1 MDFGSFGAG
10 FGSFGSALGATPLR
24 ELDPYAVYAAT
35 DIMRSGEPIVQIR
48 RASDDATQ
56 DMTEAE
62 FYGSTY
68 DTFISGTT
76 GHISKIYNQV
86 IGGSTASDTHLIQAT
101 ESYQPTRAT
110 GSGGST
116 LRAFDFSTQFM
127 YSGDISAISDR
138 PDFDGD
144 ITLGSR
150 YRFRI
155 VSNQNYVSP
164 LFTYYN
170 SANGG
175 TSFNYV
181 PVHGAAHRQLTA
193 QIAGSTPPVEKVD
206 ADDFGTTIK
215 TAEVSLTPATS
226 NGKSILSVHTNQTA
240 RRATFGGVGT
250 TDNSDDCGTITEPST
265 TAFGIGGWKAGGTSR
280 SMTPTMNIACSVI
293 FDRGLSL
300 EDQSTLQGILDGLEV

>member
-68 DTFISGTT
+68 DTFIDGTT

-86 IGGSTASDTHLIQAT
+86 IGGGTASDTHLIQET
-101 ESYQPTRAT
+101 ESYQPTK
-110 GSGGST
+110 SSST
-116 LRAFDFSTQFM
+116 RCFDFSTQFM

-144 ITLGSR
+144 ITLGAR
-150 YRFRI
+150 YRFRTI
-155 VSNQNYVSP
+155 SNQSYVSP

-170 SANGG
+170 SNSGG
-175 TSFNYV
+175 TAFNFV

-206 ADDFGTTIK
+206 ADDFGTNNK
-215 TAEVSLTPATS
+215 TAEVSLTPATT
-226 NGKSILSVHTNQTA
+226 NGKSVLSVHTNQTA

-265 TAFGIGGWKAGGTSR
+265 TAFGIGGWKVQTTSR
-280 SMTPTMNIACSVI
+280 AMSPTMNIACSVI

-300 EDQSTLQGILDGLEV
+300 ADQSTLQGILDGLDV

>member
-48 RASDDATQ
+48 RASDNATQ

-68 DTFISGTT
+68 NTFISGTT

-86 IGGSTASDTHLIQAT
+86 IGGSTASDTHLIQETA
-101 ESYQPTRAT
+101 SFQPTKA
-110 GSGGST
+110 GSDK
-116 LRAFDFSTQFM
+116 AFQFSTQLM

-144 ITLGSR
+144 ISMGAR
-150 YRFRI
+150 YAFGAI
-155 VSNQNYVSP
+155 ASASYVTP
-164 LFTYYN
+164 MFTYYN
-170 SANGG
+170 SNSGG
-175 TSFNYV
+175 TAFNFV
-181 PVHGAAHRQLTA
+181 PVHAAAHRQLTA
-193 QIAGSTPPVEKVD
+193 QISGTAPPVEKVD
-206 ADDFGTTIK
+206 ADDFGTSQK
-215 TAEVSLTPATS
+215 TAEVSLTPATV
-226 NGKSILSVHTNQTA
+226 NGKSILSVHTSNTA

-250 TDNSDDCGTITEPST
+250 TDNTDDCGTITEPST
-265 TAFGIGGWKAGGTSR
+265 TAFGIGGWKVQSTQKAMS
-280 SMTPTMNIACSVI
+280 PTMNIACACI

-300 EDQSTLQGILDGLEV
+300 ADQLTLQGILDGLEV

>member
-24 ELDPYAVYAAT
+24 ELNPYAVYAAT
-35 DIMRSGEPIVQIR
+35 DIMRSGEPIVEIR
-48 RASDDATQ
+48 RADTDATQ

-62 FYGSTY
+62 FYGSAYTN
-68 DTFISGTT
+68 FISGTT

-101 ESYQPTRAT
+101 ESFQPTKAANA
-110 GSGGST
+110 
-116 LRAFDFSTQFM
+116 RAFQFSTDFM

-150 YRFRI
+150 YAFAS
-155 VSNQNYVSP
+155 VSLHNYVIP
-164 LFTYYN
+164 FFTYYN
-170 SANGG
+170 SNSGG
-175 TSFNYV
+175 GAFNFV

-193 QIAGSTPPVEKVD
+193 QISGSTPPIEKVD
-206 ADDFGTTIK
+206 ADDFGTSLK
-215 TAEVSLTPATS
+215 TAEVSLTPATV
-226 NGKSILSVHTNQTA
+226 NGKSILSVHTNQTD

-250 TDNSDDCGTITEPST
+250 TDNTDDCGTITEPST
-265 TAFGIGGWKAGGTSR
+265 TAFGIGGWKVQTTSR
-280 SMTPTMNIACSVI
+280 AAPATMNIACSVI
-293 FDRGLSL
+293 FDRGLSSA
-300 EDQSTLQGILDGLEV
+300 DQSTLQGILDGLEVS

>member
-24 ELDPYAVYAAT
+24 DLDPYAVYAAT

-68 DTFISGTT
+68 DTFIDGTT

-86 IGGSTASDTHLIQAT
+86 IGGSTASDTHLIQET
-101 ESYQPTRAT
+101 EIYQPTK
-110 GSGGST
+110 SSST
-116 LRAFDFSTQFM
+116 RCFDFSTQFM
-127 YSGDISAISDR
+127 YSGDISAIGDR

-150 YRFRI
+150 YRFRTI
-155 VSNQNYVSP
+155 SSQSYVSP

-170 SANGG
+170 SNSGG
-175 TSFNYV
+175 FGFNYV

-193 QIAGSTPPVEKVD
+193 QIAGSTPPVENVD
-206 ADDFGTTIK
+206 ADDFGTSLK
-215 TAEVSLTPATS
+215 TAEVSLTPGTA
-226 NGKSILSVHTNQTA
+226 NGKSILSVHTSKTA
-240 RRATFGGVGT
+240 RRAIFGGVGT
-250 TDNSDDCGTITEPST
+250 TDNDDDCGTITEPST
-265 TAFGIGGWKAGGTSR
+265 TAFGIGGWKVGSTSR
-280 SMTPTMNIACSVI
+280 AMTPTMNIACSVI

-300 EDQSTLQGILDGLEV
+300 ADQSTLQGILDGLDV